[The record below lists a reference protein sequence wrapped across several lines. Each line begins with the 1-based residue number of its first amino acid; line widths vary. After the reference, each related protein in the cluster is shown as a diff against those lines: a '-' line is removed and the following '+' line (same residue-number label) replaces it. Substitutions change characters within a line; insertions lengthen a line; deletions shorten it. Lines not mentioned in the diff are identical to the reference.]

1 MANDEGTATTEAA
14 VTEDTKAKFREALER
29 KKSNQHRTADGS
41 ANTGQ
46 VHGSETAGPS
56 QRRFQRKSGSA

>member
-1 MANDEGTATTEAA
+1 MANDENKAGA
-14 VTEDTKAKFREALER
+14 VTEDAKAKFREALER
-29 KKSNQHRTADGS
+29 KKSAQHRSADGTS
-41 ANTGQ
+41 NTGQ